1 MTQPLTT
8 QPPPLPRRAYRDPD
22 DRVLGGVAA
31 GLAEHLRVP
40 PVHLRIGFVL
50 LAMLGGFGALVY
62 AGLWLLLPVRLEVQP
77 ADVPPG
83 LSAASRQGRRTG
95 SDSRRRRDISV
106 ALSLVLCGIGV
117 VVILQNAG
125 LGLNPRVFWPLLVA
139 VCGLVL
145 LWWQADESTRN
156 SVLST
161 SGGWWSWARVAVGLA
176 LLVSAG
182 FVALVQVGAT
192 REIGTAVVVLGLAA
206 VGVCLVIG
214 PWLLRLNNQLRTE
227 RAERIRSQE
236 RADVAAHLHDS
247 VLQTLAMIQRQAHDP
262 AAVAQLA
269 RTQERELRSWLFE
282 VPDGASS
289 TLRSALQQ
297 AAAEVEDTH
306 RVPVELVVVG
316 DVAAGESVAALVA
329 AAREAMVNAA
339 RHSRAPKVDV
349 YAEVSDGLVEIF
361 VRDRG
366 IGFDLAAVS
375 PDRKGVRH
383 SIIERTRRYG
393 GEAEV
398 RSSATDGTE
407 VRLWLSLRP
416 DGRQA

>member
-31 GLAEHLRVP
+31 GLAEHLDLP
-40 PVHLRIGFVL
+40 ALHLRVGFVL

-62 AGLWLLLPVRLEVQP
+62 AGLWLLLPVRLDVEPVG
-77 ADVPPG
+77 VPPG

-95 SDSRRRRDISV
+95 ANSRRRRDISV
-106 ALSLVLCGIGV
+106 AVSLVLCGIGV

-125 LGLNPRVFWPLLVA
+125 LGLSPRIFWPLLVA

-156 SVLST
+156 SVLSI
-161 SGGWWSWARVAVGLA
+161 SGGWWSWARVVAGLA
-176 LLVSAG
+176 LLVTAG
-182 FVALVQVGAT
+182 FLGLVQVGAT
-192 REIGTAVVVLGLAA
+192 RQFGTVVVVLCLAA
-206 VGVCLVIG
+206 VGICVVIG

-227 RAERIRSQE
+227 RAERIRGQE

-247 VLQTLAMIQRQAHDP
+247 VLQTLALIQRQAHDP

-282 VPDGASS
+282 TPDGTSS

-316 DVAAGESVAALVA
+316 DVAAAESVAALVA
-329 AAREAMVNAA
+329 AAREAMTNAA
-339 RHSRAPKVDV
+339 RHSQAPKVDV
-349 YAEVSDGLVEIF
+349 YAEVSNGKVEIF

-366 IGFDLAAVS
+366 VGFNPAAVA

-383 SIIERTRRYG
+383 SIIQRTHRYG
-393 GEAEV
+393 GQAEL
-398 RSSATDGTE
+398 RSSAADGTE
-407 VRLWLSLRP
+407 IHLSLPLRP
-416 DGRQA
+416 DGRQP